1 MQIYNFSII
10 LIKLYYMCSVCK
22 IPSCKY
28 VERIT
33 DPEAKKAW
41 YIHYTMINKYFLKE
55 LFREEIVYEEMDD
68 SSSEDEK

>member
-1 MQIYNFSII
+1 
-10 LIKLYYMCSVCK
+10 MCSVCK

-33 DPEAKKAW
+33 DVKEKKAW

-55 LFREEIVYEEMDD
+55 LFREEVEYKEMDD
-68 SSSEDEK
+68 SDSADEK